1 MLRQLKDELARRDL
15 ERTKKDREAI
25 RARCLR
31 FAEFVKEMWGVLEPG
46 TPLLWNWHLDAI
58 CDLLERVTAG
68 QINRLLINV
77 PPGSSKSM
85 IVSVLWPAWE
95 WGPKA
100 LTHLKYLNTSF
111 NDEPVDRDCRK
122 TRDLIL
128 SEKYQALWPEV
139 RLTRKAETS
148 YANDNHGTR
157 EGSSFGSLTA
167 KRADRLI
174 IDDPHSV
181 KTAESDEMRQ
191 ETVRL
196 FLEGALNRLNDQER
210 SAIVIVMQR
219 LHQGDISG
227 TILAKKMPYVH
238 LCLPMEFE
246 KSKRCRVILDG
257 KVIFEDPRT
266 YDGEPL
272 DQQRFPRPVLDQ
284 MISDTTDFTWAGQY
298 QQRPAPRG
306 GGMFKRDKLLIV
318 DHVPA
323 GAQRVRGWDIAG
335 STRRTSPFTAGVLLA
350 KLGPMIYVE
359 DVRRERAEIEVAEQ
373 LIVDTAN
380 ADGIGVIQSL
390 PQDPGQAGKSQKRQL
405 AGRLGGLHFV
415 FSPETGNKADRA
427 IPIASQCNAGNV
439 RLVRGDWNADF
450 LDEVG
455 TFPASTFKDQVD
467 ALSRAYD
474 EFTKAANDTAGGAP
488 EESSAEPGREYDD
501 PEYGDDYF
509 DDEAYG

>member
-1 MLRQLKDELARRDL
+1 MLAQLKRELTRRDL
-15 ERTKKDREAI
+15 ERTKKDRDAI
-25 RARCLR
+25 RARCQS
-31 FAEFVKEMWGVLEPG
+31 FAEFAKEMWPVLEPG
-46 TPLLWNWHLDAI
+46 TPLQWNWHLDAI
-58 CDLLERVTAG
+58 CDLLERVTSG

-85 IVSVLWPAWE
+85 MVSVLWPAWE
-95 WGPKA
+95 WSMG

-122 TRDLIL
+122 ARDLIL

-157 EGSSFGSLTA
+157 EGSAFGSLTS

-181 KTAESDEMRQ
+181 KTAESDEMRR

-227 TILAKKMPYVH
+227 TILSKKMPYVH

-246 KSKRCRVILDG
+246 PAKRCRVAIG
-257 KVIFEDPRT
+257 GEVVFEDPRT
-266 YDGEPL
+266 YEGEPL
-272 DQQRFPRPVLDQ
+272 DHHRFPRSVLDQ

-318 DHVPA
+318 ESVPA
-323 GAQRVRGWDIAG
+323 GARRVRGWDIAG
-335 STRRTSPFTAGVLLA
+335 STRKTSPFTAGVLLA
-350 KLGPMIYVE
+350 KVGGMIYVE
-359 DVRRERAEIEVAEQ
+359 DVKRERAEIEVAEQ
-373 LIVDTAN
+373 LIVDTAIN
-380 ADGIGVIQSL
+380 DTIAVLQSL

-405 AGRLGGLHFV
+405 SGRLGGLAFV
-415 FSPETGNKADRA
+415 FSTETGAKADRA
-427 IPIASQCNAGNV
+427 IPIASQANAGNV
-439 RLVRGDWNADF
+439 RLVRADWNAEF
-450 LDEVG
+450 LDEVC

-474 EFTKAANDTAGGAP
+474 EFTKGTDETAGGAP
-488 EESSAEPGREYDD
+488 EESNPEMETNFDDAEFDDEYA
-501 PEYGDDYF
+501 
-509 DDEAYG
+509 DEAYG